1 MWKVRCQ
8 ITSASLVS
16 GPRRVVHL
24 RVYQDILFA
33 QTSVQRWTLENHISS
48 RLDNVYSE
56 IPTLSPINLKKTL
69 IGPWGWLTR
78 RSSHVISNGNYSKQ
92 NSIFRLLLLPG
103 GELNVSSG
111 PDVPDLHRPIDLESC
126 FRARICLLLLRRV
139 GGLKLRWALTEL
151 KQQQQT
157 AVKRGLKPVKEK
169 DIYQANG
176 LKGQNYLRCQMIL
189 NHSGK
194 MQCQLPVIKATLKEH
209 KELSVFVYNTAIQH
223 GNLCWMSDKFRPRAF
238 YSSI

>member
-1 MWKVRCQ
+1 M
-8 ITSASLVS
+8 SNYGASLVS
-16 GPRRVVHL
+16 GPRRMVHL

-69 IGPWGWLTR
+69 IGPWGVCWTR
-78 RSSHVISNGNYSKQ
+78 RSGVTWSPMVLLKAKFNIS
-92 NSIFRLLLLPG
+92 LLLFAWRWAERVLRARCSPTCT
-103 GELNVSSG
+103 G
-111 PDVPDLHRPIDLESC
+111 PLIWNPA

-157 AVKRGLKPVKEK
+157 AVERELKPVRKK

-189 NHSGK
+189 K
-194 MQCQLPVIKATLKEH
+194 P
-209 KELSVFVYNTAIQH
+209 
-223 GNLCWMSDKFRPRAF
+223 
-238 YSSI
+238 